1 MSDKKTWTL
10 TNVDERTWL
19 DSFDLSSDIIA
30 QASPLPWTIKKRTL
44 HGGLTDG
51 VDVIEVDNGAFFFT
65 VVPTRGMGLWRGEYD
80 GCKLGWRSP
89 VKGPVNPAFVNQ
101 VDCGGL
107 GWLQGFDE
115 WMCRCGL
122 ASFGPP
128 VKDVIVDDEGNSSE
142 ADLTLHGRIANTPAN
157 RVELEVTTGNPPVLT
172 VVGVVEEAMLFFP
185 QLRLTTRISTEV
197 GSNRITVSDEI
208 VNLKDTPAEFEILY
222 HCNFGPPFMAA
233 GSRLVSP
240 TRRVAPRDPL
250 SGEGMA
256 NVFEYGPPVPGFV
269 EQVYWHSLASDAD
282 GNSLILLRNAD
293 GDRGAVL
300 RFNVNELPCFTQW
313 KNTAAISEGYV
324 TGLEPGTAFPNPK
337 TFERSRGR
345 IITLE
350 PGERYH
356 ADVTVEVHT
365 TPDGVSSVED
375 EVTALL
381 DGVDPEICPAPLP
394 EWSVV

>member
-1 MSDKKTWTL
+1 
-10 TNVDERTWL
+10 
-19 DSFDLSSDIIA
+19 
-30 QASPLPWTIKKRTL
+30 
-44 HGGLTDG
+44 
-51 VDVIEVDNGAFFFT
+51 
-65 VVPTRGMGLWRGEYD
+65 
-80 GCKLGWRSP
+80 
-89 VKGPVNPAFVNQ
+89 
-101 VDCGGL
+101 
-107 GWLQGFDE
+107 LQGFDE